1 MAELQSA
8 LLGEYN
14 DEENVFHSCCQSL
27 LYIAL
32 FDPGISGKYVRTVFL
47 LIEYE
52 INRQLILSWI
62 QIHPGMSLST
72 VSCGRFYS
80 YGWFSEFAEFIKGE
94 IVEFVW
100 CTLLENVIFWKK

>member
-14 DEENVFHSCCQSL
+14 DEENVFNSCCQSL

-72 VSCGRFYS
+72 FSCGRFYS

-94 IVEFVW
+94 IVKFVW